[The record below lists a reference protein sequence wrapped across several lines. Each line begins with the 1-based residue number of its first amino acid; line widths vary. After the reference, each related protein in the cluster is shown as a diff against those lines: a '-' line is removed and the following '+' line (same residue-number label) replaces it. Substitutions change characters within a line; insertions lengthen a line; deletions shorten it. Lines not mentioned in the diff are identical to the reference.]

1 MLPLIRRIGL
11 GRLGAVLAAVL
22 CLGTMTTFPKPAEAR
37 VWVGVNFGYPGY
49 YYAPS
54 YYYPAY
60 YPSYG
65 YGYYPRHRYWRHQ
78 LPPRPL
84 PASSQVLPAP
94 VSLLLVA
101 SVQSAASDNP
111 NGRR

>member
-1 MLPLIRRIGL
+1 MLPLIERAVL
-11 GRLGAVLAAVL
+11 QRLGAVAVVAVL
-22 CLGTMTTFPKPAEAR
+22 CLGAMMGFPKPAEAR

-65 YGYYPRHRYWRHQ
+65 YGYYPRHRYWRHHY
-78 LPPRPL
+78 
-84 PASSQVLPAP
+84 
-94 VSLLLVA
+94 
-101 SVQSAASDNP
+101 
-111 NGRR
+111 RRAHYRHHRNWCYRHPYRCSW

>member
-1 MLPLIRRIGL
+1 MLPLIRRTIL
-11 GRLGAVLAAVL
+11 QRLGAVLVAVL
-22 CLGTMTTFPKPAEAR
+22 CLGATMSFSAPAEAR

-65 YGYYPRHRYWRHQ
+65 YGYYPRHRYWRHHYYRAHYRGWRHRQ
-78 LPPRPL
+78 WCHWHPYRCYW
-84 PASSQVLPAP
+84 
-94 VSLLLVA
+94 
-101 SVQSAASDNP
+101 
-111 NGRR
+111 